1 MPLWRNKVNRRFR
14 ILVVDDE
21 PFNIKLLTAALK
33 EEYDIFTALGGHDA
47 ISIVKKQTPDLILLD
62 VMMPDLSGFEVCSI
76 LKSDA
81 AFADIP
87 VIFLTAFDTLDGEI
101 RGLELGAIDYLTK
114 PVNIDLLRLQV
125 RNHIELKER
134 NDLVREQRDLLA
146 HQKEELEA
154 ALARVK
160 RLEGI
165 IPICMYCKSIR
176 TDKDSWQRLEAY
188 ITENT
193 DAQLSH
199 GMCPEC
205 FEKEY
210 ENITGV
216 KL

>member
-1 MPLWRNKVNRRFR
+1 MDKRFK
-14 ILVVDDE
+14 ILAVDDE
-21 PFNIKLLTAALK
+21 LFNIQVLTAAL
-33 EEYDIFTALGGHDA
+33 EDEYEMFTALGGHEA
-47 ISIVKKQTPDLILLD
+47 ISMLKKHTPDLILLD
-62 VMMPDLSGFEVCSI
+62 VMMPDLSGFDVCSI
-76 LKSDA
+76 IKSDA
-81 AFADIP
+81 TFSDIP

-101 RGLELGAIDYLTK
+101 RGLELGGIDYLTK
-114 PVNIDLLRLQV
+114 PVNFELLKLRV

-134 NDLVREQRDLLA
+134 NDLVREQRDLLE

-199 GMCPEC
+199 GMCPDC

-210 ENITGV
+210 ENITGI
-216 KL
+216 KH